1 MMRKSIFF
9 LLLTAALS
17 ACSTKMES
25 LNNFNVDET
34 FADLSI
40 TNLNTKYY
48 SVHRL
53 QTTITAPIA
62 DNYETVD
69 QPYMEFPK
77 GVDVIFYDEH
87 LKEQSRMTADY
98 AVYYSKKKLWEARK
112 NVVIKNEMGTSLR
125 TEQLFGDEVRKKIF
139 SVKKSTVVDPDGT
152 LIVGK
157 QGFESDMSFRN
168 YKFLD
173 VNGVVNMQNQ
183 YGDDLKMTQN

>member
-1 MMRKSIFF
+1 M
-9 LLLTAALS
+9 LLTAALS

-53 QTTITAPIA
+53 QTTITAPVA

>member
-9 LLLTAALS
+9 LLLTAAFS